1 LLIIDGKFSSERKT
15 VLSKKVKEKEVN
27 IEQIRN
33 IGFAAHIDAGKTTTT
48 ERVLFY
54 SGKLHRMG
62 EVDEGTTTTDYLPQ
76 ERERGITINSAVVS
90 CEWKDHLINIID
102 TPGHVDFTVEVERSL
117 RVLDGLII
125 IFCGVGGVQPQS
137 ETVWRQAD
145 RYNIPRLAY
154 INKLDRTGADFYN
167 VIDKMRKRFGKKILP
182 LQIPLG
188 IECEFKGMVDLINL
202 KAYVYKDEL
211 GAEFEEIAIPAG
223 LEEQINSMRE
233 EILEAAGENDDLLL
247 AKYINEEEITPEE
260 IKAALRKAVVNN
272 NLVAV
277 LCGSS
282 LKNKGVQFLLDAV
295 LDYLPSPLDIPFI
308 SGINPKTSEIQTRK
322 PLPSEPAL
330 ALAYKIVSDAFV
342 EKLSFIRVY
351 SGTIEAGKYVYNVN
365 KDVKERI
372 NRLIRLHADSRQEI
386 KSVGPGDLAAVVGFR
401 YTTTGDTLS
410 DLNRRLVLDSIQFP
424 EPVIYVAI
432 EPRTVSDEEKL
443 SLSLQK
449 ISMEDPSFKV
459 KVDEETGQT
468 VISGMGELHLD
479 IIVDRLLREFRVEA
493 NVGKPQ
499 VSYKVAITSEFLAKG
514 EYNQQ
519 TGGKIHSA
527 TVFIKLSPADQ
538 GKGFEFENSI
548 AQKMFPGQYV
558 PYIEKGL
565 KLSVE
570 AGVWGFPVIGVKAT
584 LVDAVYNQLEASD
597 IAYQAAASIA
607 VQDGLFKA
615 NPVLMEPVMD
625 VEVVAGEEYI
635 GDIIGDLNSRRGKIE
650 GIEQLS
656 GDAKSVRAQVPLSE
670 MFGYATSLRSRTQGR
685 GTYTME
691 FHHYDEVPAEISDK
705 IISRGF

>member
-1 LLIIDGKFSSERKT
+1 
-15 VLSKKVKEKEVN
+15 
-27 IEQIRN
+27 
-33 IGFAAHIDAGKTTTT
+33 
-48 ERVLFY
+48 
-54 SGKLHRMG
+54 
-62 EVDEGTTTTDYLPQ
+62 
-76 ERERGITINSAVVS
+76 
-90 CEWKDHLINIID
+90 
-102 TPGHVDFTVEVERSL
+102 
-117 RVLDGLII
+117 
-125 IFCGVGGVQPQS
+125 
-137 ETVWRQAD
+137 
-145 RYNIPRLAY
+145 
-154 INKLDRTGADFYN
+154 
-167 VIDKMRKRFGKKILP
+167 
-182 LQIPLG
+182 
-188 IECEFKGMVDLINL
+188 
-202 KAYVYKDEL
+202 
-211 GAEFEEIAIPAG
+211 
-223 LEEQINSMRE
+223 
-233 EILEAAGENDDLLL
+233 
-247 AKYINEEEITPEE
+247 
-260 IKAALRKAVVNN
+260 
-272 NLVAV
+272 
-277 LCGSS
+277 
-282 LKNKGVQFLLDAV
+282 
-295 LDYLPSPLDIPFI
+295 
-308 SGINPKTSEIQTRK
+308 
-322 PLPSEPAL
+322 
-330 ALAYKIVSDAFV
+330 
-342 EKLSFIRVY
+342 
-351 SGTIEAGKYVYNVN
+351 
-365 KDVKERI
+365 VKERI

-479 IIVDRLLREFRVEA
+479 IIVGRLLREFRVEA

-519 TGGKIHSA
+519 TGGKTHSA

-538 GKGFEFENSI
+538 GKVFEFENSI

-570 AGVWGFPVIGVKAT
+570 AGVWGFPVIGLKAT

-650 GIEQLS
+650 GIEQLA
-656 GDAKSVRAQVPLSE
+656 GDVKSVRVQVPLSE

>member
-1 LLIIDGKFSSERKT
+1 
-15 VLSKKVKEKEVN
+15 LSKKVKEKEIN

-233 EILEAAGENDDLLL
+233 EILESAGENDDLLL
-247 AKYINEEEITPEE
+247 AKYINEEEITPKE

-272 NLVAV
+272 NLVVV

-282 LKNKGVQFLLDAV
+282 LKNKGVQLLLDAV
-295 LDYLPSPLDIPFI
+295 VDYLPSPLDIPLI
-308 SGINPKTSEIQTRK
+308 SGINPKTGEIQTRK

-351 SGTIEAGKYVYNVN
+351 SGTIEAGKYIYNVN

-479 IIVDRLLREFRVEA
+479 IIVGRLLREFRVEA

-519 TGGKIHSA
+519 TGGKTHSA

-538 GKGFEFENSI
+538 GKVFEFENSI

-570 AGVWGFPVIGVKAT
+570 AGVWGFPVIGLKAT

-650 GIEQLS
+650 GIEQLA
-656 GDAKSVRAQVPLSE
+656 GDVKSVRVQVPLSE